1 VYQYNIQE
9 VYIVEIYAV
18 MTVFISKLTQTDVLQ
33 DDLNEVVRV
42 GIFPIDSSTQVDRA
56 MDMESL

>member
-9 VYIVEIYAV
+9 VCIVEIYAV
-18 MTVFISKLTQTDVLQ
+18 MTVFMSKLTQTGVLQ

-42 GIFPIDSSTQVDRA
+42 GRFP
-56 MDMESL
+56 